1 MSDES
6 GKSVAKAAKRPRV
19 DARRATMVDVQIGRN
34 VRKRRIE
41 LGLSQT
47 ELAQACGVTFQQVQ
61 KYENGFNRVSASR
74 LWQFSAV
81 LGMELN
87 DFFAGVGK
95 PSARSKQPLRDARAR
110 SVDGESAKVARLVA
124 SIADVKLRKRIRT
137 MLAAMAV
144 GRE

>member
-1 MSDES
+1 MSVES

-95 PSARSKQPLRDARAR
+95 PSARSKQPLRDAR